1 MLLCS
6 QLRHQLESCQLSS
19 QLESKEPRAIKKR
32 NENNFAASHMQNTI
46 KTVQSI
52 YFLNAFQKSMS
63 TKNN

>member
-52 YFLNAFQKSMS
+52 YFFKCFSKEHEYQK
-63 TKNN
+63 